1 MLITFGII
9 PKRSRRG
16 NPVVLPLVKSV
27 GQEAFL
33 SCALDVDDVSD
44 ATWERVG
51 GALPSG
57 ATVERGVLKL
67 PSIKRD
73 DEGVYKCTATRNNTV
88 TQSTVQLFV
97 DDFVPVFFGQESL
110 TLDPMTDEELRSMDV
125 VITVNTTGED
135 GVIFESS
142 RRPSVAGED
151 PARITRPPNLE
162 HRVRIQNGVLV
173 YEYDIGHGK
182 ETITSPN
189 KVEPNNWVTIRL
201 MNNETAAGIQLN
213 SGPFTEKEHPPL
225 QWQPGANTPVVL
237 GAHVEPTDR
246 NTTHDGFKGVI
257 SSMTISG
264 QPVDLGNAKRHPS
277 TMSSY
282 DSCSHTLCLHGSRCR
297 NTNNAKGFECVC
309 SKEYTGEYC
318 ERRSAYCKNE
328 NCNSGICNVFDDTW
342 QCVCPL
348 NATGLRCEEAVTT
361 TIDSL
366 HFDLATSFVAMP
378 RPKQLDVFQLSLVV
392 KPEDI
397 GEDRMLM
404 YVAADYDPNTKK
416 RMSISVVASSIVYS
430 YSDGEGEEEL
440 RSIPIHAG
448 QEYIVVLSR
457 NDTLTTLHVN
467 EQIYERKSEKKAFE
481 PGTDL
486 FVGGLPPGLD
496 IPEDVPSTSFSGCIS
511 KISVDGIV
519 LDISNHST
527 FTAGDITPCWRVD
540 QPAPTLSFSTEVP
553 SSTTESPADDIEHI
567 YTIEKDSDAPEP
579 IIPRVE
585 ESDEEE
591 VEDDDMNE
599 KMTPMAPTMEEI
611 TTTEVIQPELT
622 PTVELSTDNPC
633 TQDALD
639 EACLARACLDHDCGE
654 NGECIP
660 FNQSAYKCQ
669 CKLYYDGPRCDV
681 FKPIERAAKFDGT
694 AFLEISSDE
703 FPHLTSEKEEIVEF
717 KFKTNESDGVIFWQ
731 GQQPGTS
738 VVGEDYFSVGLQDGY
753 LHFSYELGGGAA
765 HMTSRDR
772 VDDDKEH
779 HVRLE
784 RQGRRGVLK
793 IDKQL
798 EQRGMSSG
806 ILAMLNADGNIFI
819 GGVPHV
825 YRDTGGIH
833 SKNFVGCVTDVS
845 LNGEMLDLMGTA
857 IDGRNVRPCDEWI
870 APRKWLKSRRRQRSW
885 TIL

>member
-1 MLITFGII
+1 SLTLETLEKREHRSLSSILHFKSKTVTVIVVADQAVGIVHCTVLYYAFL
-9 PKRSRRG
+9 G

-27 GQEAFL
+27 GQEVFL

-44 ATWERVG
+44 ATWERVD

-88 TQSTVQLFV
+88 KQSTVELFV

-201 MNNETAAGIQLN
+201 INNETAAGIQLN

-264 QPVDLGNAKRHPS
+264 QPKFFWKFVLKAFVNE
-277 TMSSY
+277 
-282 DSCSHTLCLHGSRCR
+282 LLFQ
-297 NTNNAKGFECVC
+297 GFECVC
-309 SKEYTGEYC
+309 SKQYTGEYC

-328 NCNSGICNVFDDTW
+328 NCNSGICNVFGDTW

-366 HFDLATSFVAMP
+366 HFALDTSFVAMP

-430 YSDGEGEEEL
+430 YSDGEDEL
-440 RSIPIHAG
+440 NYDAA
-448 QEYIVVLSR
+448 Q
-457 NDTLTTLHVN
+457 
-467 EQIYERKSEKKAFE
+467 QA
-481 PGTDL
+481 
-486 FVGGLPPGLD
+486 
-496 IPEDVPSTSFSGCIS
+496 
-511 KISVDGIV
+511 
-519 LDISNHST
+519 
-527 FTAGDITPCWRVD
+527 TACW
-540 QPAPTLSFSTEVP
+540 
-553 SSTTESPADDIEHI
+553 
-567 YTIEKDSDAPEP
+567 
-579 IIPRVE
+579 
-585 ESDEEE
+585 
-591 VEDDDMNE
+591 
-599 KMTPMAPTMEEI
+599 
-611 TTTEVIQPELT
+611 
-622 PTVELSTDNPC
+622 
-633 TQDALD
+633 
-639 EACLARACLDHDCGE
+639 
-654 NGECIP
+654 
-660 FNQSAYKCQ
+660 
-669 CKLYYDGPRCDV
+669 
-681 FKPIERAAKFDGT
+681 
-694 AFLEISSDE
+694 
-703 FPHLTSEKEEIVEF
+703 
-717 KFKTNESDGVIFWQ
+717 
-731 GQQPGTS
+731 
-738 VVGEDYFSVGLQDGY
+738 
-753 LHFSYELGGGAA
+753 
-765 HMTSRDR
+765 
-772 VDDDKEH
+772 
-779 HVRLE
+779 
-784 RQGRRGVLK
+784 
-793 IDKQL
+793 
-798 EQRGMSSG
+798 
-806 ILAMLNADGNIFI
+806 
-819 GGVPHV
+819 
-825 YRDTGGIH
+825 
-833 SKNFVGCVTDVS
+833 
-845 LNGEMLDLMGTA
+845 
-857 IDGRNVRPCDEWI
+857 
-870 APRKWLKSRRRQRSW
+870 
-885 TIL
+885 